1 MQPRLSLVTLAVAD
15 VPRARAFY
23 SALGWRASS
32 VGGDEVAFFQLG
44 PLALAL
50 YGREASAADMGLAP
64 APPGAVTLAQN
75 QPSREAVDRA
85 LAEAEAAG
93 ARLLKPAAE
102 TAWGGYVG
110 YFADPDG
117 HPWEIAWNPGF
128 ALGED
133 GALTLPE

>member
-1 MQPRLSLVTLAVAD
+1 MRPRVSLVTLAVAD
-15 VPRARAFY
+15 VARARAFY
-23 SALGWRASS
+23 RRLGWRCSS

-75 QPSREAVDRA
+75 QPSREAVDRV
-85 LAEAEAAG
+85 LADAVAAG

-102 TAWGGYVG
+102 TPWGGYVG

-128 ALGED
+128 PLGED
-133 GALTLPE
+133 LAIRLPD